1 MMPDKSDR
9 REMVRAYKERVEVG
23 GLYRIVNTVTGFTGP
38 VAVTPNLRGIKN
50 RLAFSRHTKTCFDQA
65 LSDIWEETRGEGFEI
80 EEIERLE
87 RKPEQTAAE
96 FAKELKAL
104 LDLYLEKE

>member
-1 MMPDKSDR
+1 MSEKSDR
-9 REMVRAYKERVEVG
+9 REMTRAYKERMEVG
-23 GLYRIVNTVTGFTGP
+23 GLYRIVNTITGFTGP
-38 VAVTPNLRGIKN
+38 VAATPNLRGMAN

-65 LSDIWEETRGEGFEI
+65 LSDIWEKTRGEGFSM

-96 FAKELKAL
+96 FAEELKAL
-104 LDLYLEKE
+104 LDLYLKNQ